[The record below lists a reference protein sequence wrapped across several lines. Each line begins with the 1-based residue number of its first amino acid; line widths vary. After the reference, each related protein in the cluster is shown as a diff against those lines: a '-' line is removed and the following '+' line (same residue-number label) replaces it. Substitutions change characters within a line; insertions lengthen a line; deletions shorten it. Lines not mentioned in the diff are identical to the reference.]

1 MHSLLCLLHFLLCLL
16 HLQQFKPQTNV
27 TKRRR
32 AELNPREVHV
42 RLSRSIRGRK
52 TKTPHSP
59 AFAPCALWLRARS
72 AGYGRHHPRM
82 CACVA
87 GGRPAHRA
95 PTGNAGALRHGLC
108 TEFARSV
115 RGKGMAQ
122 FQRRAASANALH
134 SCQRHYASNATSKI
148 PGKLE
153 VGSRLNA
160 VETTLSANFVC

>member
-42 RLSRSIRGRK
+42 RLFRSIRGRK

-72 AGYGRHHPRM
+72 AGYGRHHPRT
-82 CACVA
+82 
-87 GGRPAHRA
+87 RPATR
-95 PTGNAGALRHGLC
+95 ALRHGLR

>member
-42 RLSRSIRGRK
+42 RLFRSIRGRK

-82 CACVA
+82 CNRILSCCT
-87 GGRPAHRA
+87 P
-95 PTGNAGALRHGLC
+95 PWSLHGIC
-108 TEFARSV
+108 SV
-115 RGKGMAQ
+115 RAGQGDGTVPEKGRLGECASLMPAPLR
-122 FQRRAASANALH
+122 FQRYFQNSWE
-134 SCQRHYASNATSKI
+134 T
-148 PGKLE
+148 
-153 VGSRLNA
+153 GSRL
-160 VETTLSANFVC
+160 TP